1 MVSASEGWEGYVR
14 IKLENNSNNWSIT
27 NINGTTYNY
36 PRDPR
41 LTSAPFDTDVA
52 MEKIYVI
59 GSRTAVDTVEGVID
73 ITGSIERPFF
83 LNESINQIVWAANY
97 SAVNQSQFR
106 LADVSGL
113 YGTNVSKCAMMIKP
127 NSNQTYVL
135 HNVKF
140 HSYGFGMA
148 SGEIATERVDFTAD
162 NISTK

>member
-14 IKLENNSNNWSIT
+14 IKLENNSNNWSG
-27 NINGTTYNY
+27 NASAGYAK
-36 PRDPR
+36 DPR
-41 LTSAPFDTDVA
+41 LTTAPFDTDVA

-83 LNESINQIVWAANY
+83 LNESINEIVWDANSSLNESRY
-97 SAVNQSQFR
+97 R
-106 LADVSGL
+106 LASVSGL
-113 YGTNVSKCAMMIKP
+113 YGTNVSKCAMLVKP

-148 SGEIATERVDFTAD
+148 IGEIATERADFTAD
-162 NISTK
+162 NISTS

>member
-14 IKLENNSNNWSIT
+14 IKLENNSNNWS
-27 NINGTTYNY
+27 NASCGHA
-36 PRDPR
+36 RDPR

-59 GSRTAVDTVEGVID
+59 GSRSAVDTVEGVID

-83 LNESINQIVWAANY
+83 LNESINEIVWVASGANDTGY
-97 SAVNQSQFR
+97 R

-113 YGTNVSKCAMMIKP
+113 YGTNVSKCAILVKP

-148 SGEIATERVDFTAD
+148 IGEIATERADFTAD
-162 NISTK
+162 NISTS